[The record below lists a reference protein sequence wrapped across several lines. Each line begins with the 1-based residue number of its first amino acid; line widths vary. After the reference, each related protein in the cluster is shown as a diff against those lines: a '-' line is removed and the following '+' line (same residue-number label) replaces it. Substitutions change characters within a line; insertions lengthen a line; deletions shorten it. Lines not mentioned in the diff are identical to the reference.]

1 MDELSD
7 CMSADETL
15 DFRIRGEVKV
25 GDVLAQI
32 EQIYGWAKNL
42 NWEEENHNARVWYV
56 SE

>member
-1 MDELSD
+1 
-7 CMSADETL
+7 MSADETL